1 MNDRRLGKCIDR
13 VGGGRWREE
22 PEAGSDQILFVC
34 ILTVARISL
43 VKGER
48 YIRMSQTSMRAQTK
62 TAVLPHNK
70 LKPHGLNYT
79 SARKVVWFDRI

>member
-1 MNDRRLGKCIDR
+1 VFASAVVDG
-13 VGGGRWREE
+13 E

-48 YIRMSQTSMRAQTK
+48 YIRMSQTSMEAQEQDSDVT
-62 TAVLPHNK
+62 PQ
-70 LKPHGLNYT
+70 
-79 SARKVVWFDRI
+79 

>member
-1 MNDRRLGKCIDR
+1 VFASAVVDG
-13 VGGGRWREE
+13 E

-48 YIRMSQTSMRAQTK
+48 YIRMSQTSMRAQDQDSDVT
-62 TAVLPHNK
+62 P
-70 LKPHGLNYT
+70 
-79 SARKVVWFDRI
+79 